1 MWVTEEGQVEDATDV
16 GENVI
21 EKLLRVAESMTESN
35 QSECECVSQVL
46 IEQEPNLSASVS

>member
-1 MWVTEEGQVEDATDV
+1 MTEEGRDEDATDI